1 MEKTMKFNMTKLT
14 LTAALVLG
22 GLSVSASAESFSEA
36 FARAK
41 ASGLAQF
48 SYQGNLFSTQT
59 QEEAANKNYGPFP
72 ITVKGYTGTKT
83 NSVSYT
89 GQIARHVLH
98 DSLKK
103 LSSQGDAAAMM
114 SYFGGS
120 DSNLDIIAP
129 ASKDG
134 FPVKQKTVN
143 DISKGKN
150 LSGKTF
156 KGTINGW
163 PGQMTGPE
171 VLEFMIEKAA
181 KSMGGFDPSTGYN
194 YTQLISKFTMGAVFY
209 NQAVDNYLD
218 EKLAADSKPNSKPY
232 KDGANYT
239 GKEHVWDE
247 AFGYWGAAAHSL
259 TLSAKENYEVAK
271 MKNLSAADSNGDG
284 VVDLKSEMNFA
295 HSYYASSFDKGGKTN
310 YFNTVTQA
318 FLDGRQLIT
327 AANGNDLTRSQRA
340 KLYSLADTIGRN
352 WEKVLAEAVFKYA
365 GSVYK
370 DIDKLKA
377 QLDNNEDTS
386 KAFAT
391 YAKHWG
397 ELKGFAMALQSG
409 RNNLGETASYMN
421 REMGFGPVLLNTS
434 QVTGIDSNGNYL
446 KDESVSLSIYQLNML
461 KIQKLMIEKFK
472 IKARSNDQTSKMAAL
487 AEKLGGSD
495 SAEND

>member
-1 MEKTMKFNMTKLT
+1 MKNQTSKFLT
-14 LTAALVLG
+14 ICVAASLAM
-22 GLSVSASAESFSEA
+22 SQASYGETFSEA
-36 FARAK
+36 FAKAK
-41 ASGLAQF
+41 ADGLAEF
-48 SYQGNLFSTQT
+48 SYNGNLYSTKT
-59 QEEAANKNYGPFP
+59 AEEAANQTYGPFP
-72 ITVKGYTGTKT
+72 VTVKGYTGSKT

-103 LSSQGDAAAMM
+103 LSSKGSMDDMM
-114 SYFGGS
+114 SYFEGS
-120 DSNLDIIAP
+120 DLNLSIVAP
-129 ASKDG
+129 VGKDE
-134 FPVKQKTVN
+134 FPIKQTTLN

-150 LSGKTF
+150 LSGKTY
-156 KGTINGW
+156 KGTINAW

-181 KSMGGFDPSTGYN
+181 GSKGGFDESTGYN
-194 YTQLISKFTMGAVFY
+194 YTQLISKFAMGAVFY

-218 EKLAADSKPNSKPY
+218 EKLGADNKPNDKPY
-232 KDGANYT
+232 KDGAHYT
-239 GKEHVWDE
+239 GKEHSWDE

-259 TLSAKENYEVAK
+259 KLSAKENYDITK
-271 MKNLSAADSNGDG
+271 MKNLAAADANGDG
-284 VVDLKSEMNFA
+284 VVDLKSEYNFA

-318 FLDGRQLIT
+318 FLDGRQII
-327 AANGNDLTRSQRA
+327 ANANGNKLTDSQRA
-340 KLYSLADTIGRN
+340 KLVSLAATIESN

-370 DIDKLKA
+370 DIDKLKN
-377 QLDNNEDTS
+377 LLESNEDTT

-397 ELKGFAMALQSG
+397 ELKGFAMAMQSG
-409 RNNLGETASYMN
+409 RKNLGESAAYMN
-421 REMGFGPVLLNTS
+421 REIGFGPVLLNTS

-446 KDESVSLSIYQLNML
+446 KDESVSLDVYQMNML
-461 KIQKLMIEKFK
+461 KVQRLMVEKFK
-472 IKARSNDQTSKMAAL
+472 VKARGNDQMGQMATL
-487 AEKLGGSD
+487 AEKLGDSD

>member
-1 MEKTMKFNMTKLT
+1 MKKNILNTITICAIIFGGSSYS
-14 LTAALVLG
+14 AL
-22 GLSVSASAESFSEA
+22 AETFSEA
-36 FARAK
+36 FAKAK
-41 ASGLAQF
+41 ADGLAEF
-48 SYQGNLFSTQT
+48 TYNGNLYSTKT
-59 QEEAANKNYGPFP
+59 AEEAANNVYGPFP
-72 ITVKGYTGTKT
+72 ITIKGYSGAKT
-83 NSVSYT
+83 NSVSYS

-103 LSSQGDAAAMM
+103 MSSKGNLDDMM
-114 SYFGGS
+114 VYFTGS
-120 DSNLDIIAP
+120 DEDLSIIAP

-134 FPVKQKTVN
+134 FPVKQKTLN

-150 LSGKTF
+150 LSGKTY

-181 KSMGGFDPSTGYN
+181 ASKDGFDPTTGYN
-194 YTQLISKFTMGAVFY
+194 YTQLISKFAMGAVFY

-218 EKLAADSKPNSKPY
+218 EKLNADNKPNDKPY
-232 KDGANYT
+232 KQGAHYT

-259 TLSAKENYEVAK
+259 KLSAKENYEIAK
-271 MKNLSAADSNGDG
+271 MKNLQAADANGDG
-284 VVDLKSEMNFA
+284 IVDLKSEYNFA

-310 YFNTVTQA
+310 YFKTVTQA
-318 FLDGRQLIT
+318 FIDGRQIIT
-327 AANGNDLTRSQRA
+327 NANGQKLTDSQRE
-340 KLYSLADTIGRN
+340 KLISLAGTIERN

-370 DIDKLKA
+370 DIDKLKE
-377 QLDNNEDTS
+377 LLESNSDTS
-386 KAFAT
+386 KAFST

-397 ELKGFAMALQSG
+397 ELKGFAMAMQSG
-409 RNNLGETASYMN
+409 RKNLGEAASYMN

-434 QVTGIDSNGNYL
+434 QVTGIDSYGNYI
-446 KDESVSLSIYQLNML
+446 KDESVSMDVYQMNML
-461 KIQKLMIEKFK
+461 KIQKLMINKFGV
-472 IKARSNDQTSKMAAL
+472 KARGNDQTGQMAAL
-487 AEKLGGSD
+487 AEKLGDSD